1 MTVREVTSILE
12 SFAPLA
18 FQEDYDNS
26 GLIVGDA
33 NMEVTGVLLTIDVTP
48 QVVAEAVAGRANL
61 IVAHHP
67 VIFKGL
73 KRITGKSYVEQVVVN
88 AIKNNVAIYA
98 AHTNIDSVQG
108 GVSFKMAEV
117 LGLTSTQVLSPLTGQ
132 LVKLVTFV
140 PTEYA
145 EAVRQ
150 AMFNAGAGVIGN
162 YDFCSFNIQ
171 GQGTFRAGDGTNPF
185 VGEKGKIHFEPE
197 VRVETIVPRHILNA
211 VVKAMV
217 EAHPY
222 EEVAYDVYPLDLPYK
237 KAGLGVVGDLPE
249 PMNTIDFVKHVK
261 QQFGAPCVRHTNPV
275 KDFISRVA
283 ICGGSAISLLNDA
296 IAANADVFI
305 TADVKYHQF
314 FDAENRIVILDIGH
328 FESEQFTIDIFY
340 DLLSKKISNFAV
352 LKSKVRTNPINYI

>member
-261 QQFGAPCVRHTNPV
+261 QLFRVPCVRYTNPV

-314 FDAENRIVILDIGH
+314 FDAENRIVIIDIGH
-328 FESEQFTIDIFY
+328 FESEQFTVDIFY

>member
-48 QVVAEAVAGRANL
+48 QVVAEAVAGGANL

-88 AIKNNVAIYA
+88 AIRNNIAIYA

-162 YDFCSFNIQ
+162 YDSCSFNIQ

-197 VRVETIVPRHILNA
+197 VRVETIVPRHILSA

-237 KAGLGVVGDLPE
+237 KAGLGVLGDLPE

-261 QQFGAPCVRHTNPV
+261 QQFRAPCVRYTNPV

-314 FDAENRIVILDIGH
+314 FDAENRIVIIDIGH

>member
-48 QVVAEAVAGRANL
+48 QVVAEAVAGGANL

-88 AIKNNVAIYA
+88 AIKNNIAIYA

-117 LGLTSTQVLSPLTGQ
+117 LGLTSTHVLSPLTGQ

-162 YDFCSFNIQ
+162 YD
-171 GQGTFRAGDGTNPF
+171 
-185 VGEKGKIHFEPE
+185 
-197 VRVETIVPRHILNA
+197 
-211 VVKAMV
+211 
-217 EAHPY
+217 
-222 EEVAYDVYPLDLPYK
+222 
-237 KAGLGVVGDLPE
+237 
-249 PMNTIDFVKHVK
+249 
-261 QQFGAPCVRHTNPV
+261 
-275 KDFISRVA
+275 
-283 ICGGSAISLLNDA
+283 
-296 IAANADVFI
+296 
-305 TADVKYHQF
+305 
-314 FDAENRIVILDIGH
+314 
-328 FESEQFTIDIFY
+328 
-340 DLLSKKISNFAV
+340 
-352 LKSKVRTNPINYI
+352 

>member
-1 MTVREVTSILE
+1 ME

-48 QVVAEAVAGRANL
+48 QVVAEAVAGGANL

-73 KRITGKSYVEQVVVN
+73 KRITGKSYVEQVVVD
-88 AIKNNVAIYA
+88 AIRNNIAIYA

-117 LGLTSTQVLSPLTGQ
+117 LGLTNTQVLSPLTGQ

-162 YDFCSFNIQ
+162 YDSCSFNIQ

-185 VGEKGKIHFEPE
+185 VGEMGKIHFEPE

-261 QQFGAPCVRHTNPV
+261 QQFRAPCVRYTNPV

>member
-48 QVVAEAVAGRANL
+48 QVVAEAVAGGANL

-88 AIKNNVAIYA
+88 AIKNNIAIYA

-117 LGLTSTQVLSPLTGQ
+117 LGLTSTHVLSPLTGQ

-162 YDFCSFNIQ
+162 YDSCSFNIQ
-171 GQGTFRAGDGTNPF
+171 GQGSFRAGDGTNPF

-197 VRVETIVPRHILNA
+197 VRVETVVPRHILNA

-261 QQFGAPCVRHTNPV
+261 QLFRVPCVRYTNPV

-314 FDAENRIVILDIGH
+314 FDAENRIVIIDIGH
-328 FESEQFTIDIFY
+328 FESEQFTVDIFY

>member
-1 MTVREVTSILE
+1 MTVREVTSIME

-48 QVVAEAVAGRANL
+48 QVVAEAVAGGANL

-88 AIKNNVAIYA
+88 AIRNNIAIYA

-162 YDFCSFNIQ
+162 YDSCSFNIQ

-185 VGEKGKIHFEPE
+185 VGEMGKIHFEPE

-261 QQFGAPCVRHTNPV
+261 QQFRAPCVRYTNPV

>member
-18 FQEDYDNS
+18 FQEVYDNS

-48 QVVAEAVAGRANL
+48 QVVAEAVAGGANL

-88 AIKNNVAIYA
+88 AIKNNIAIYA

-140 PTEYA
+140 PTKYA

-162 YDFCSFNIQ
+162 YDSCSFNIQ

-237 KAGLGVVGDLPE
+237 KVGLGVVGDLPE

-261 QQFGAPCVRHTNPV
+261 QQFGAPCVRYTNPV

>member
-48 QVVAEAVAGRANL
+48 QVVAEAVAGGANL

-88 AIKNNVAIYA
+88 AIRNNIAIYA

-162 YDFCSFNIQ
+162 YDSCSFNIQ

-237 KAGLGVVGDLPE
+237 KAGLGVLGDLPE

-261 QQFGAPCVRHTNPV
+261 QQFRAPCVRYTNPV

-314 FDAENRIVILDIGH
+314 FDAENRIVIIDIGH

>member
-1 MTVREVTSILE
+1 MTVSEITSILE

-33 NMEVTGVLLTIDVTP
+33 NMEVKGILLTIDVTP
-48 QVVAEAVAGRANL
+48 QVVAEALAKGLNL
-61 IVAHHP
+61 IIAHHP
-67 VIFKGL
+67 IIFKGL
-73 KRITGKSYVEQVVVN
+73 KRITGKSYVDQVVID
-88 AIKNNVAIYA
+88 AIKNDIAIYA
-98 AHTNIDSVQG
+98 AHTNVDSVIG
-108 GVSFKMAEV
+108 GVSFKMAEL
-117 LGLTSTQVLSPLTGQ
+117 LGLRNTEVLCPMQGQ

-140 PTEYA
+140 PTKHA
-145 EAVRQ
+145 DDVRRAIFSQ
-150 AMFNAGAGVIGN
+150 GAGVIGN
-162 YDFCSFNIQ
+162 YDSCSFNIQ
-171 GQGTFRAGDGTNPF
+171 GQGSFRAGDATNPF

-197 VRVETIVPRHILNA
+197 IRIETIVLRHKLND
-211 VVKAMV
+211 VITAMV

-222 EEVAYDVYPLDLPYK
+222 EEVAYDIYPLDLPYK
-237 KAGLGVVGDLPE
+237 KAGLGIVGNLPE
-249 PMNTIDFVKHVK
+249 PVNTLDFIKHVK
-261 QQFGAPCVRHTNPV
+261 QQFRAPCVRYTNPV

-328 FESEQFTIDIFY
+328 FESEQFTVDIFY
-340 DLLSKKISNFAV
+340 DLLSKKLSNFAV

>member
-48 QVVAEAVAGRANL
+48 QVVAEAVAGGANL

-261 QQFGAPCVRHTNPV
+261 QQFGAPCVRYTNPV

>member
-48 QVVAEAVAGRANL
+48 QVVAEAVAGGANL

-67 VIFKGL
+67 LIFKGL

-88 AIKNNVAIYA
+88 AIRNNIAIYA

-162 YDFCSFNIQ
+162 YDSCSFNIQ

-197 VRVETIVPRHILNA
+197 VRVETIVPRHILSA

-261 QQFGAPCVRHTNPV
+261 QQFRAPCVRYTNPV

-314 FDAENRIVILDIGH
+314 FDAENRIVIIDIGH

>member
-261 QQFGAPCVRHTNPV
+261 QQFGAPCVRYTNPV

>member
-48 QVVAEAVAGRANL
+48 QVVAEAVEGGANL

-88 AIKNNVAIYA
+88 AIKNNIAIYA

-162 YDFCSFNIQ
+162 YDSCSFNIQ

-185 VGEKGKIHFEPE
+185 VGEMGKIHFEPE
-197 VRVETIVPRHILNA
+197 VRVETIVPRHILSA

-261 QQFGAPCVRHTNPV
+261 QQFRAPCVRYTNPV

-314 FDAENRIVILDIGH
+314 FDAENRIVIIDIGH

>member
-185 VGEKGKIHFEPE
+185 VGEKGTIHFEPE
-197 VRVETIVPRHILNA
+197 FRVETVVPRYKLNA
-211 VVKAMV
+211 VINAMV

-261 QQFGAPCVRHTNPV
+261 QLFRVPCVRYTNPV

>member
-162 YDFCSFNIQ
+162 YDSCSFNIQ

-261 QQFGAPCVRHTNPV
+261 QQFGAPCVRYTNPV

>member
-48 QVVAEAVAGRANL
+48 QVVAEAVAGGANL

-73 KRITGKSYVEQVVVN
+73 KRITGKSYVEQVVVD
-88 AIKNNVAIYA
+88 AIRNNIAIYA

-117 LGLTSTQVLSPLTGQ
+117 LGLTNTQVLSPLTGQ

-162 YDFCSFNIQ
+162 YDSCSFNIQ

-185 VGEKGKIHFEPE
+185 VGEMGKIHFEPE

-261 QQFGAPCVRHTNPV
+261 QQFRAPCVRYTNPV

>member
-48 QVVAEAVAGRANL
+48 QVVAEAVAGGANL

-88 AIKNNVAIYA
+88 AIRNNIAIYA

-162 YDFCSFNIQ
+162 YDSCSFNIQ

-197 VRVETIVPRHILNA
+197 VRVETIVPRHILSA

-261 QQFGAPCVRHTNPV
+261 QQFRAPCVRYTNPV

-314 FDAENRIVILDIGH
+314 FDAENRIVIIDIGH

-340 DLLSKKISNFAV
+340 DLLSKKIPNFAV

>member
-261 QQFGAPCVRHTNPV
+261 QQFGAPCVRYTNPV

-314 FDAENRIVILDIGH
+314 FDAENRIVIIDIGH
-328 FESEQFTIDIFY
+328 FESEQFTVDIFY

>member
-1 MTVREVTSILE
+1 MTIREVSSILE

-33 NMEVTGVLLTIDVTP
+33 NMVVTGVLLTIDVTP
-48 QVVAEAVAGRANL
+48 QVVAEAVAAGANL

-88 AIKNNVAIYA
+88 AIKNGIAIYA

-117 LGLTSTQVLSPLTGQ
+117 LGLTGTQVLSPLTGQ

-145 EAVRQ
+145 EVVRQ

-162 YDFCSFNIQ
+162 YDSCSFNIQ
-171 GQGTFRAGDGTNPF
+171 GQGTFRAGDATNPF
-185 VGEKGKIHFEPE
+185 VGEKGTIHFEPE
-197 VRVETIVPRHILNA
+197 VRVETVVPRYTLNA
-211 VVKAMV
+211 VINAMV

-222 EEVAYDVYPLDLPYK
+222 EEVAYDVFPLDLPYK
-237 KAGLGVVGDLPE
+237 KAGLGVVGNLPE
-249 PMNTIDFVKHVK
+249 PMNPIDFVKHVK
-261 QQFGAPCVRHTNPV
+261 QLFRAPCVRYTNPV
-275 KDFISRVA
+275 KDFIARVA

-314 FDAENRIVILDIGH
+314 FDAENRIVIIDIGH
-328 FESEQFTIDIFY
+328 FESEQFTVDIFY
-340 DLLSKKISNFAV
+340 DLLSKKLSNFAV
-352 LKSKVRTNPINYI
+352 LKSKVRTNPINYL

>member
-33 NMEVTGVLLTIDVTP
+33 NMEVKGVLLTIDVTP
-48 QVVAEAVAGRANL
+48 QVFAEAASVGANL

-67 VIFKGL
+67 VIFKGI
-73 KRITGKSYVEQVVVN
+73 KRVTGESYVEKVVVN
-88 AIKNNVAIYA
+88 AIKNDIAIYA

-117 LGLTSTQVLSPLTGQ
+117 LGLTGTQVLSPLTGQ

-140 PTEYA
+140 PTKHA
-145 EAVRQ
+145 EVVRQ

-162 YDFCSFNIQ
+162 YDSCSYNIQ

-185 VGEKGKIHFEPE
+185 VGEKGTIHFEPE
-197 VRVETIVPRHILNA
+197 VRIETIVPRHKLNA
-211 VVKAMV
+211 VIKAMV
-217 EAHPY
+217 GAHPY

-237 KAGLGVVGDLPE
+237 KAGLGVVGNLPG
-249 PMNTIDFVKHVK
+249 PMNTLDFIKHVK
-261 QQFGAPCVRHTNPV
+261 QQFRAPCIRYTNPV

>member
-1 MTVREVTSILE
+1 MTVREVTSIME

-48 QVVAEAVAGRANL
+48 QVVAEAVAGGANL

-73 KRITGKSYVEQVVVN
+73 KRITGKSYVEQVVVD
-88 AIKNNVAIYA
+88 AIRNNIAIYA

-117 LGLTSTQVLSPLTGQ
+117 LGLTNTQVLSPLTGQ

-162 YDFCSFNIQ
+162 YDSCSFNIQ

-185 VGEKGKIHFEPE
+185 VGEMGKIHFEPE

-261 QQFGAPCVRHTNPV
+261 QQFRAPCVRYTNPV

>member
-1 MTVREVTSILE
+1 MTVREVTSIME

-48 QVVAEAVAGRANL
+48 QVVAEAVAGGANL

-73 KRITGKSYVEQVVVN
+73 KRITGKSYVEQVVVD
-88 AIKNNVAIYA
+88 AIRNNIAIYA

-162 YDFCSFNIQ
+162 YDSCSFNIQ

-185 VGEKGKIHFEPE
+185 VGEMGKIHFEPE

-261 QQFGAPCVRHTNPV
+261 QQFGAPCVRYTNPV

>member
-48 QVVAEAVAGRANL
+48 QVVAEAVAGGANL

-88 AIKNNVAIYA
+88 AIRNNIAIYA

-162 YDFCSFNIQ
+162 YDSCSFNIQ

-197 VRVETIVPRHILNA
+197 VRVETIVPRHILSA

-261 QQFGAPCVRHTNPV
+261 QQFRAPCVRYTNPV

-314 FDAENRIVILDIGH
+314 FDAENRIVIIDIGH

>member
-1 MTVREVTSILE
+1 MTVREVTSIME

-48 QVVAEAVAGRANL
+48 QVVAEAVAGGANL

-73 KRITGKSYVEQVVVN
+73 KRITGKSYVEQVVVD
-88 AIKNNVAIYA
+88 AIRNNIAIYA

-117 LGLTSTQVLSPLTGQ
+117 LGLTNTQVLSPLTGQ

-162 YDFCSFNIQ
+162 YDSCSFNIQ

-185 VGEKGKIHFEPE
+185 VGEMGKIHFEPE

-261 QQFGAPCVRHTNPV
+261 QQFRAPCVRYTNPV

-314 FDAENRIVILDIGH
+314 FDAENRIVIIDIGH

>member
-26 GLIVGDA
+26 GLILGDA
-33 NMEVTGVLLTIDVTP
+33 NMEVTVVLLTIDVTP
-48 QVVAEAVAGRANL
+48 QVVAEAVAGGANL

-67 VIFKGL
+67 LIFKGL

-88 AIKNNVAIYA
+88 AIRNNIAIYA

-162 YDFCSFNIQ
+162 YDSCSFNIQ

-197 VRVETIVPRHILNA
+197 VRVETIVPRHILSA

-261 QQFGAPCVRHTNPV
+261 QQFRAPCVRYTNPV

-314 FDAENRIVILDIGH
+314 FDAENRIVIIDIGH

>member
-48 QVVAEAVAGRANL
+48 QVVAEAVEGGANL

-88 AIKNNVAIYA
+88 AIKNNIAIYA

-140 PTEYA
+140 PTKYA

-150 AMFNAGAGVIGN
+150 AMLNAGAGVIGN
-162 YDFCSFNIQ
+162 YDSCSFNIQ

-261 QQFGAPCVRHTNPV
+261 QQFGAPCVRYTNPV